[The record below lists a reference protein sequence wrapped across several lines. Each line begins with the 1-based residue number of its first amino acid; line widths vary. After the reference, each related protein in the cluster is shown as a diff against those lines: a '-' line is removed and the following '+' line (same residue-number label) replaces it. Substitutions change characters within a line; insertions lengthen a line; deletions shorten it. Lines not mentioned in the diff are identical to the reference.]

1 MVNCLYFQP
10 FFVITSLIPFSLCS
24 NLPLNSQQ
32 TSIPAFI
39 MLDMV
44 FTNSCKSVSSSVG
57 SRCAQPSPVKTS
69 QSLAFWGP

>member
-32 TSIPAFI
+32 KSIPGFI
-39 MLDMV
+39 MLDIV
-44 FTNSCKSVSSSVG
+44 STNSCKSVSSSVG

-69 QSLAFWGP
+69 QSLAFLGS